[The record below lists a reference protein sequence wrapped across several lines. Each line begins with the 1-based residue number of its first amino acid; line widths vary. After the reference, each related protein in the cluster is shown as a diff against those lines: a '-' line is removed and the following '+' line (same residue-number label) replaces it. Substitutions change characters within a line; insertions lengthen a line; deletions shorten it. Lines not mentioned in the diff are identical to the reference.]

1 MKKYMYINKKR
12 NDCFSLKYISTGT
25 IIFFSQYNI
34 SLFCMFISTS
44 TNFYHI
50 YMCVCKHTHIAVFLS
65 LSLVWLFQSPWTVAH
80 QASLSFTISLSLL
93 KLMSIELVMQSSHHI
108 LCPCLLLLP
117 SIFPSMGA
125 FSMNWLFA
133 SGGQSIGA
141 STSDQSFQ
149 WIFRADFL

>member
-1 MKKYMYINKKR
+1 MTVFLWNIFLLAQSS
-12 NDCFSLKYISTGT
+12 FSLNIIYLYFVCLSLLLQIFT
-25 IIFFSQYNI
+25 IN
-34 SLFCMFISTS
+34 T
-44 TNFYHI
+44 
-50 YMCVCKHTHIAVFLS
+50 CVCKHIHIAVFLS

-80 QASLSFTISLSLL
+80 QASLYFTISLSLL

-125 FSMNWLFA
+125 FSMNWLFT